1 MSVIFDAGTG
11 EYRAA
16 LPGELGPFHQETP
29 LPLPPPTLADWRVAL
44 DLMGR
49 LQDVEA
55 AVEAARNS
63 ADLQIR
69 VLGSIAYQRLH
80 YANHVYRAD
89 LMALRDELGFTEGE
103 IDQSLT
109 LAKNLPNL

>member
-1 MSVIFDAGTG
+1 MLTILAADGT
-11 EYRAA
+11 YRDIDGA
-16 LPGELGPFHQETP
+16 ELSGGSAIDIAPM
-29 LPLPPPTLADWRVAL
+29 LPPPPLSDWRVAL

-63 ADLQIR
+63 DDLQIR

-89 LMALRDELGFTEGE
+89 LMALRDELGFTEAE
-103 IDQSLT
+103 IDQSLA
-109 LAKNLPNL
+109 LARNLPTL